1 MTNKT
6 PVDITAGAV
15 ALGSLLE
22 WLPAVASLLTIVW
35 MTMRIYETVLDIRRK
50 REERKRGHSA

>member
-22 WLPAVASLLTIVW
+22 FLPAVASLLTIIW
-35 MTMRIYETVLDIRRK
+35 MCLRIYETVMDIRNKRK
-50 REERKRGHSA
+50 NK